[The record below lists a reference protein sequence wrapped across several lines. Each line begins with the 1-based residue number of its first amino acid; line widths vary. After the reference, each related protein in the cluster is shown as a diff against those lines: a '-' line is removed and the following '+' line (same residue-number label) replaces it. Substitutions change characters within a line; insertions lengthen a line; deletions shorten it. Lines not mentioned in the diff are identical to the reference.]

1 MCLLEGRISDMW
13 AKWCGESAIYFKK
26 MKFDVKWLLV
36 PNGDI
41 HIKME

>member
-1 MCLLEGRISDMW
+1 MPTGRAHLGHV